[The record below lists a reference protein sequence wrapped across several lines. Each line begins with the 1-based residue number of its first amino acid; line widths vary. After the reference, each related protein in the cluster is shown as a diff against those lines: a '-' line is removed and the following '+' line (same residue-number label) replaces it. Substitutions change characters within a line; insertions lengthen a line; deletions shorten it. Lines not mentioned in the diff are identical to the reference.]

1 MKKHIDYKIKFT
13 NQATRFGYSENEI
26 RDFLE
31 YADELLSKGLPI
43 IFDYNHF
50 AGLVGYHPQ
59 YLYGASNSPSKYYR
73 IFHIDKKNG
82 GKRRIS
88 EPLPSLKE
96 IQQWILKEILY
107 KCNFS
112 DYAKAFIRKS
122 SIRNNAKFHKK
133 QNKVLS
139 MDIRNFFESITSY
152 KVYMFFYNLGY
163 STQVSGLITNLCCL
177 DDSLP
182 QGAPTSPALSNLI
195 FLRAD
200 ARIAGFAKKY
210 GIRYTRYADDLSF
223 SGEFNVGMVIKFVV
237 SVLEDEGLEI
247 NSNKTRL
254 MHRHQRQEVTGVIVN
269 NKMQAPREIRR
280 KLRQEVYYIEKY
292 GLSSHLDKTENY
304 RANYIKHLLGIANH
318 ITFINPK
325 DTEVRGY
332 INILHG
338 YLVK

>member
-1 MKKHIDYKIKFT
+1 MKRHIDYKIKFT
-13 NQATRFGYSENEI
+13 KQARRSGYSENEI
-26 RDFLE
+26 CDFLE
-31 YADELLSKGLPI
+31 YAENLLSKGLPI
-43 IFDYNHF
+43 IFDHNHF

-59 YLYGASNSPSKYYR
+59 YLYGASNSPKKYYR
-73 IFHIDKKNG
+73 VFHIDKKNG
-82 GKRRIS
+82 EKRRIS

-96 IQQWILKEILY
+96 IQQWIMKAILY

-122 SIRNNAKFHKK
+122 SIRKNAKFHKK

-139 MDIRNFFESITSY
+139 IDIRNFFESISSY
-152 KVYMFFYNLGY
+152 KVYVFFNRLGY

-200 ARIAGFAKKY
+200 ARIAGFTRKY

-223 SGEFNVGMVIKFVV
+223 SGEFNVGMVIKFVE
-237 SVLEDEGLEI
+237 SVLEDEGLKI
-247 NSNKTRL
+247 NSKKTRL

-292 GLSSHLDKTENY
+292 GLPSHLDKTKNY
-304 RANYIKHLLGIANH
+304 RANYIKHLLGIANY

-325 DTEVRGY
+325 DTEAGEY